1 MAWMAFEHLR
11 ASGFAAS
18 PDPAIIGIDRGVAAA
33 MLCGLAA
40 AGLMVTRA
48 RAAVALSVVL
58 ATAYML
64 SARYLAGTLDYDA
77 LTYVPVAGAALVICW
92 PRLTEGR
99 RQ

>member
-11 ASGFAAS
+11 TSSFATAA
-18 PDPAIIGIDRGVAAA
+18 DPSVVGIDRGVAAA
-33 MLCGLAA
+33 ILCGLGA

-64 SARYLAGTLDYDA
+64 SSRYLAGDLGYDA
-77 LTYVPVAGAALVICW
+77 LTYVPVVGAALLICW
-92 PRLTEGR
+92 PRLTEGNR
-99 RQ
+99 P